1 MMTEPRPRTYR
12 LTEEQIEAMLE
23 TAAEKGAAKGTKEIL
38 RHFGVFDEKGAHVLI
53 IQWQKISGWV
63 DLYDKAALSMGHGIL
78 WLLGAGLALLAGAIA
93 GIKLGLFGG
102 GNG

>member
-12 LTEEQIEAMLE
+12 LTEEQIETMLE
-23 TAAEKGAAKGTKEIL
+23 KAGEKAAEATMK
-38 RHFGVFDEKGAHVLI
+38 RFGVFDEKGALDLTI
-53 IQWQKISGWV
+53 KWQKISGWV
-63 DLYDKAALSMGHGIL
+63 DLYDKAALSLGRGIL

>member
-1 MMTEPRPRTYR
+1 MTEPRPRTYR

-23 TAAEKGAAKGTKEIL
+23 KAGEKAAEATMK
-38 RHFGVFDEKGAHVLI
+38 RFGVFDEKGALDLTIKWKKVSDLM
-53 IQWQKISGWV
+53 
-63 DLYDKAALSMGHGIL
+63 DLYDKASLSVGRGVL
-78 WLLGAGLALLAGAIA
+78 WLIGAGFALLAGAVA